1 LSIDVISESKIDFRK
16 ALRDRYLAYA
26 ISTITD
32 RALPDVRDGLKPVH
46 RRLLYAMLQLKLNP
60 QNGFKKCARIV
71 GDVIGKYHPHGE
83 QAVYEALVKLAQDFS
98 HRYPLIE
105 GQGNFG
111 NIDGDNAA
119 AMRYTESRIT
129 KTAELLMEFIDED
142 TVELIENYDGEEK
155 EPAVMPS
162 NFPNLLANGSSGIA
176 VGMATNIPS
185 HNIIELCDAALCILK
200 DPNISVDEIMKVF
213 KGPDFATGGIITNSF
228 DEIVEFYKRGKGLFR
243 LRSRWKKIPD
253 KNKFLIEIV
262 EIPYGIQKSK
272 LIEKIAELIQ
282 TKKISILTDI
292 RDNSAEDLSII
303 LEPRSNNIQAEM
315 IMEELFSLT
324 DLQVNFSLNMN
335 VLQGESGNIPK
346 VLDLKSAIS
355 QWLEHRLVV
364 LNRHSNYRLNK
375 INLRMELLQGYIIA
389 YLNLDEIIRIVREE
403 DNPKEELVTTFSLT
417 SNQADAIL
425 DMKLRSL
432 RKLEEAQIQSEYQ
445 SLLKRKISLVRL
457 LKSKNLQLEALQ
469 KQVVEIKNIFNT
481 KDSLVAL
488 SKRRTTFES
497 AIEFEH
503 FSSDTSN
510 EKITIIISNRGWIK
524 SYKGHGIDKD
534 NFTLKNDD
542 YIESMLEVLSCDKII
557 MCSDN
562 GRFYTIAVNKINNE
576 KGPGEP
582 IRLLFDIK
590 QEENII
596 NSFALKIDLNIF
608 LVTYL
613 GKGMVVNQK
622 SLISFTRKGKQI
634 FDLSAHDHLIS
645 AKEIN
650 GDYFAL
656 LNNDNKLI
664 VFPVED
670 IKISTKG
677 SGIAF
682 QKLKDGFILDC
693 ISFYDGNGLQ
703 MYNEKNKKFIIKDI
717 TNWKSARARAGKV
730 LPKDF
735 KGRISFTTKRN
746 IK

>member
-1 LSIDVISESKIDFRK
+1 MSIDVISESKIDFRK

-129 KTAELLMEFIDED
+129 VTAELLMEFIHED
-142 TVELIENYDGEEK
+142 TVEFTENYDGEEK

-185 HNIIELCDAALCILK
+185 HNIIELCDAALGILEK
-200 DPNISVDEIMKVF
+200 PDISIDEIMKVF
-213 KGPDFATGGIITNSF
+213 KGPDFATGGIIINSF
-228 DEIVEFYKRGKGLFR
+228 DEIIEFYKRGKGVFR
-243 LRSRWKKIPD
+243 LRSRWRKIQD
-253 KNKFLIEIV
+253 KNRFLIEVI

-272 LIEKIAELIQ
+272 LIEKVAELIQ
-282 TKKISILTDI
+282 TKKVSTITDI

-303 LEPRSNNIQAEM
+303 IEPRSNNIEVDI

-324 DLQVNFSLNMN
+324 DLQINFSLNMN

-346 VLDLKSAIS
+346 VLDLKSIIS
-355 QWLEHRLVV
+355 QWLDHRLLV
-364 LNRHSNYRLNK
+364 LNRHSDYRLNK
-375 INLRMELLQGYIIA
+375 INLRMELLEGYIVA

-403 DNPKEELVTTFSLT
+403 DNPKKNLVDIFSLT

-432 RKLEEAQIQSEYQ
+432 RKLEEDQIQSEYK
-445 SLLKRKISLVRL
+445 SLLEKKTSLVNL
-457 LKSKNLQLEALQ
+457 LKSKNLQLGVLQ
-469 KQVVEIKNIFNT
+469 EQVSEIKRIFST
-481 KDSLVAL
+481 KDSLIPL
-488 SKRRTTFES
+488 SKRRTTFGS
-497 AIEFEH
+497 AVEVEH
-503 FSSDTSN
+503 FLNDADN
-510 EKITIIISNRGWIK
+510 EQLTIVLSNRGWIK

-542 YIESMLEVLSCDKII
+542 HIESVLEVTSSDKVI
-557 MCSDN
+557 MCSDS
-562 GRFYTIAVNKINNE
+562 GRFYSVAVNKINNE
-576 KGPGEP
+576 KGSGEP
-582 IRLLFDIK
+582 IRLLFDIE
-590 QEENII
+590 QEETIVNT
-596 NSFALKIDLNIF
+596 FVLKNDLNIF

-613 GKGMVVNQK
+613 GKGMIVNQK
-622 SLISFTRKGKQI
+622 SLISFTRKGKQV
-634 FDLSAHDHLIS
+634 FDLSARDHLIS
-645 AKEIN
+645 AKVVK
-650 GDYFAL
+650 GDCFAL

-664 VFPVED
+664 VFPVVSV
-670 IKISTKG
+670 KISTKG
-677 SGIAF
+677 AGITF

-693 ISFYDGNGLQ
+693 ISFYDENGLQ
-703 MYNEKNKKFIIKDI
+703 MCNEKNKKFVIKDV
-717 TNWKSARARAGKV
+717 TNWKSTRARTGKV

-735 KGRISFTTKRN
+735 KGKMSFYTKRN
-746 IK
+746 TK

>member
-1 LSIDVISESKIDFRK
+1 LTIDVISESKIDFRK
-16 ALRDRYLAYA
+16 ALRDRYLSYA

-129 KTAELLMEFIDED
+129 ITAELLMEFIHED
-142 TVELIENYDGEEK
+142 TVEFTENYDGEEK
-155 EPAVMPS
+155 EPSVMPS

-185 HNIIELCDAALCILK
+185 HNIIELCDAALGILEK
-200 DPNISVDEIMKVF
+200 PDISIDEIMKVF
-213 KGPDFATGGIITNSF
+213 KGPDFATGGIIINSF
-228 DEIVEFYKRGKGLFR
+228 DEIIEFYKRGKGAFC
-243 LRSRWKKIPD
+243 LRSRWRKIED
-253 KNKFLIEIV
+253 KNKFLIEII

-272 LIEKIAELIQ
+272 LIERIAELIQ
-282 TKKISILTDI
+282 TKKVSTITDI

-303 LEPRSNNIQAEM
+303 IEPRSNNIEVDI

-324 DLQVNFSLNMN
+324 DLQINFSLNMN
-335 VLQGESGNIPK
+335 VLQGENGNIPK
-346 VLDLKSAIS
+346 VLDLKSVIS
-355 QWLEHRLVV
+355 QWLDHRLLV
-364 LNRHSNYRLNK
+364 LNRHNNYRLNK
-375 INLRMELLQGYIIA
+375 INLRMELLEGYIVA

-403 DNPKEELVTTFSLT
+403 DSPKKKLIDTFSLN

-432 RKLEEAQIQSEYQ
+432 RKLEEDQIQSEYK
-445 SLLKRKISLVRL
+445 SLLEKKTSLVNL
-457 LKSKNLQLEALQ
+457 LKSKNLQLVVLQ
-469 KQVVEIKNIFNT
+469 KQVSEIKRIFST
-481 KDSLVAL
+481 KDSLISL
-488 SKRRTTFES
+488 SKRRTTFGS
-497 AIEFEH
+497 AVEVEYFL
-503 FSSDTSN
+503 N
-510 EKITIIISNRGWIK
+510 ETDNEQLTIVLSNRGWIK

-534 NFTLKNDD
+534 NFILKNDD
-542 YIESMLEVLSCDKII
+542 HIESILEVISSDKVII
-557 MCSDN
+557 CSN
-562 GRFYTIAVNKINNE
+562 SGRFYSVAVNKINNE
-576 KGPGEP
+576 KGSGEP
-582 IRLLFDIK
+582 IRLLFDIGQK
-590 QEENII
+590 ETIVNT
-596 NSFALKIDLNIF
+596 FVLKNDLNIF

-613 GKGMVVNQK
+613 GKGMIVKQK
-622 SLISFTRKGKQI
+622 SLVSFTRKGKQV
-634 FDLSAHDHLIS
+634 FDLLAHDHLIS
-645 AKEIN
+645 AKEVKGN
-650 GDYFAL
+650 CFAL

-664 VFPVED
+664 VFPVD
-670 IKISTKG
+670 GVKISTKG
-677 SGIAF
+677 AGITF

-693 ISFYDGNGLQ
+693 ISFYDENGLQ
-703 MYNEKNKKFIIKDI
+703 MYNEKNKKFVIKDV
-717 TNWKSARARAGKV
+717 TNWKSTRARTGKV

-735 KGRISFTTKRN
+735 KGQMSFSTKRN
-746 IK
+746 AK